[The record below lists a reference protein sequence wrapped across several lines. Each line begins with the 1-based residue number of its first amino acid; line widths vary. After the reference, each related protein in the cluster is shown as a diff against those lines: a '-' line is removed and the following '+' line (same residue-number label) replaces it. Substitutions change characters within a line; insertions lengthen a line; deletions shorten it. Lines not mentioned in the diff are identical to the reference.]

1 MVDYMWGFDGT
12 SVLRFNSDIT
22 DSDGGSSTTSIAAT
36 VQAGGLLVEKAG
48 ISYSTNDIE
57 LSVQAFAPSV
67 SKIGASIMVALLA
80 FIILWVVSRKRLS
93 RSIF

>member
-12 SVLRFNSDIT
+12 SALSFKSDIT
-22 DSDGGSSTTSIAAT
+22 DSDGSFSTASIAAT
-36 VQAGGLLVEKAG
+36 VKAGGLLVEKSG

-57 LSVQAFAPSV
+57 LSVQTFAPSV